1 MTTVT
6 AEPGSVT
13 GSVDTHLDVHLV
25 AAVDHL
31 GGVLRTES
39 FPTPPLATAGS

>member
-13 GSVDTHLDVHLV
+13 GGVDTHLDVHLV

-31 GGVLRTES
+31 DGCLGPRALR
-39 FPTPPLATAGS
+39 PPPLATAGC